1 MISLFVPLLL
11 TVTASRVLSFPAHY
25 SCHFDEYT
33 DQLESFKVKSR
44 QEWDHNRSSRQEWD
58 HNPDLDPS
66 VVKEGVHTLHS
77 QELVDENSPQCVQDA
92 AAVFDEFTKVIFKEK
107 HPLDKSTAKVFGKDD
122 AHCYQSALLILDDI
136 RTAGG
141 EQVPIEKVEFYK
153 PKKKDDI
160 AERCNGERQVALSN
174 LATFEPP
181 KNLEDGTVLFYSLVV
196 SIYGPDC
203 CETTFPL
210 PLMHGQFSVVL
221 GEKTEAADG
230 ADADTPNAGTGGS
243 LRVQSFKASG
253 DEDLPNDIVSPV
265 RRTQLCS

>member
-11 TVTASRVLSFPAHY
+11 TLTASRVFSYPAHY
-25 SCHFDEYT
+25 SCDVDEY
-33 DQLESFKVKSR
+33 DEQLESFKVKSR
-44 QEWDHNRSSRQEWD
+44 QEWDHD
-58 HNPDLDPS
+58 PDLDPS
-66 VVKEGVHTLHS
+66 VVNEGVHTIHS

-92 AAVFDEFTKVIFKEK
+92 AAVFNEFTKVIFKEK
-107 HPLDKSTAKVFGKDD
+107 HPLDESTVKVFGKDD

-141 EQVPIEKVEFYK
+141 EQVPVEKVEFYK

-160 AERCNGERQVALSN
+160 AERCNGGRQVALSN

-181 KNLEDGTVLFYSLVV
+181 KNLDDGTLLIYSLVI
-196 SIYGPDC
+196 SINGPDC

-210 PLMHGQFSVVL
+210 PLMHGQFKVVL
-221 GEKTEAADG
+221 GEKTETADG
-230 ADADTPNAGTGGS
+230 ADAGTPNAGTDGGF
-243 LRVQSFKASG
+243 LRVQSFKASE

-265 RRTQLCS
+265 RRNLCFG